1 MGQQGTLTRI
11 WARLGSRPRA
21 PRDRRF
27 TWAYLFGAV
36 CPARGV
42 GAALALPTVNVE
54 AMNKHLIEIS
64 KCVSA
69 GAIALLVVD
78 GAGWHRSPKLNVP
91 ENIVLLKLPPYAP
104 ELNPVENVWEY
115 LRGNALSHQVWETY
129 EDIVDACCS
138 AWIALVRAPDIVR
151 SIATRDWAQVST

>member
-1 MGQQGTLTRI
+1 L
-11 WARLGSRPRA
+11 
-21 PRDRRF
+21 
-27 TWAYLFGAV
+27 V
-36 CPARGV
+36 
-42 GAALALPTVNVE
+42 LPTVNIE

-78 GAGWHRSPKLNVP
+78 GAGWHRSPKLVVP
-91 ENIVLLKLPPYAP
+91 ENIVLMKLPPYAP
-104 ELNPVENVWEY
+104 ELNPAENIWEY

-138 AWIALVRAPDIVR
+138 AWNSLMRVPEIVR
-151 SIATRDWAQVST
+151 SIAVRDWAQVST